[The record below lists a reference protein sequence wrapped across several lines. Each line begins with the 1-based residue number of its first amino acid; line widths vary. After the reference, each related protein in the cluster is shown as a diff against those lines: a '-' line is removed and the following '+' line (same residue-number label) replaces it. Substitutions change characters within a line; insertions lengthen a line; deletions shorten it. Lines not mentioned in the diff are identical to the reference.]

1 MSTNEP
7 RKNHVNADE
16 ERPMFLSFVL
26 KISYLI
32 LSKALLM
39 SMYTTAVA
47 LVWSIARKIASVED
61 INEVS
66 VECHFLFSFLK
77 YR

>member
-1 MSTNEP
+1 
-7 RKNHVNADE
+7 
-16 ERPMFLSFVL
+16 MFFSFVI
-26 KISYLI
+26 KISCLI

-39 SMYTTAVA
+39 SRYTTAVA

-66 VECHFLFSFLK
+66 VECHFLCPL
-77 YR
+77 

>member
-1 MSTNEP
+1 
-7 RKNHVNADE
+7 
-16 ERPMFLSFVL
+16 MFFSFII
-26 KISYLI
+26 KISCLT

-39 SMYTTAVA
+39 SRYTTAVA

-66 VECHFLFSFLK
+66 VECHFLFPL
-77 YR
+77 

>member
-1 MSTNEP
+1 
-7 RKNHVNADE
+7 
-16 ERPMFLSFVL
+16 MFLSFFI
-26 KISYLI
+26 KISDLI
-32 LSKALLM
+32 LSKAFLM
-39 SMYTTAVA
+39 SRYTTAVA

-61 INEVS
+61 INEVL

>member
-1 MSTNEP
+1 
-7 RKNHVNADE
+7 
-16 ERPMFLSFVL
+16 MFFSFVI
-26 KISYLI
+26 KISCLI

-39 SMYTTAVA
+39 SRYTTTVV

-66 VECHFLFSFLK
+66 IECHFLFPLGLDASLFFQSNMM
-77 YR
+77 